1 MLCIIVILL
10 TLTRVG
16 ASLQAGE
23 VRDLATELGL
33 ASCRLVIM
41 EPGVT
46 EVTRGWT
53 EVRTSLCSLLPCY
66 SSTLENTKLHF
77 PSGEP
82 ESLWIKSVHMHTM

>member
-1 MLCIIVILL
+1 MLCIFVIIL
-10 TLTRVG
+10 TLTSVG

-23 VRDLATELGL
+23 VRDLATELDL

-53 EVRTSLCSLLPCY
+53 EARTSLCGQLPCY
-66 SSTLENTKLHF
+66 SATLENTKLRF
-77 PSGEP
+77 PSGGL
-82 ESLWIKSVHMHTM
+82 ESSGVKS